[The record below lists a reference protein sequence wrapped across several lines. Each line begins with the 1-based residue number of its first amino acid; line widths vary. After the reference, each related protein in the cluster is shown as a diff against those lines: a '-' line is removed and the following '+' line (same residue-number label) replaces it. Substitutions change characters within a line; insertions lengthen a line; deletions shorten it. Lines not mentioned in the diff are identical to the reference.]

1 MCCRLRSGMGRN
13 MDQIRIKGL
22 QVYAY
27 HGVFT
32 EEKKLGQRFIVDA
45 DLYTDTR
52 RAGRS
57 DRLTES
63 THYGEVCQ
71 TIQKALTERS
81 FDLIEAAAERTA
93 QEILLH
99 YPLVR
104 CVELTLHK
112 PQAPISL
119 PFEDVSIR
127 IRRGWHTAYIA
138 LGSNMGDRRAYLDGA
153 VQALKGR
160 TDSRVEAVSPLY
172 VTAPYGG
179 VAEGDFLNGVLR
191 LETLLEPEELLDV
204 MQGIEQQAGRE
215 RKVHWGSRTLDL
227 DLLFFDDAVIDTE
240 RLTVPHPDMENRDFV
255 LEPLARIAPWLR
267 HPVNGLT
274 VRAMLE
280 SLPDRGEEGEAAI
293 RILE

>member
-1 MCCRLRSGMGRN
+1 

-22 QVYAY
+22 QVYAR
-27 HGVFT
+27 HGVFA

-57 DRLTES
+57 DLLSES
-63 THYGEVCQ
+63 THYGQVCQ
-71 TIQKALTERS
+71 TIQETLTENT
-81 FDLIEAAAERTA
+81 FDLIEAAAEGTA
-93 QEILLH
+93 RAVLLQ

-104 CVELTLHK
+104 SVVLTLHK
-112 PQAPISL
+112 PQAPIPL
-119 PFEDVSIR
+119 AFEDVSVR

-138 LGSNMGDRRAYLDGA
+138 LGSNMGDRKAYLEGA
-153 VQALKGR
+153 VRALGEHPDCR
-160 TDSRVEAVSPLY
+160 MEASSPLY

-179 VAEGDFLNGVLR
+179 VAEGDFINSVIR
-191 LETLLEPEELLDV
+191 VETLLGPEELLDV

-215 RKVHWGSRTLDL
+215 RKVRWGSRTLDL
-227 DLLFFDDAVIDTE
+227 DLLFYDDAVIDCE

-280 SLPDRGEEGEAAI
+280 RLPGRGKDGEQTIRVLEE
-293 RILE
+293 